1 MSVALLFL
9 CQTLLS
15 SENLQRPLGFEG
27 PNCMSCIFRG
37 KRWWSAFLFC
47 LTAGCRCLQSF
58 TNRSFFL
65 SFCLSSFS
73 HVHSPTPSSV
83 NFLILPG
90 LRFPQS
96 SGPDSPHHYPSLFPF
111 LFFCLLCLPVLSR
124 FCLRLRAP
132 PGRLDSP
139 FLRQQHSSS
148 SPSPTPPHRGASP
161 LRTPPHTRKQPVT
174 AAAGRYSTAEEEEG
188 GGAIT
193 NVIPPSQDPAPPPQ

>member
-58 TNRSFFL
+58 TNRFFFL

-111 LFFCLLCLPVLSR
+111 LFFLSA
-124 FCLRLRAP
+124 LSPRLVPFLSASACPARP
-132 PGRLDSP
+132 PGQPLLEAAAQ
-139 FLRQQHSSS
+139 FQQSQSD
-148 SPSPTPPHRGASP
+148 PPTPGRIAPTHPA
-161 LRTPPHTRKQPVT
+161 THTET
-174 AAAGRYSTAEEEEG
+174 ARHCCSR
-188 GGAIT
+188 
-193 NVIPPSQDPAPPPQ
+193 